1 MAAFDFLSASVS
13 LTYQIGTDDYNE
25 PVYKATTYRNLHS
38 GVSANELSV
47 ACSAIAS
54 LTTDSLFEISK
65 SQKELIYEN

>member
-1 MAAFDFLSASVS
+1 MAAFDFLSGSVS

-47 ACSAIAS
+47 ACNAIAS